1 MPGKTVLPE
10 CQHIKACPAGWKTKQ
25 LWINARV
32 HDLPLC
38 PQGTC
43 QQSQVILCD
52 ILPQQNVAVVT
63 IFVKLEVSPMC
74 LDHRIRGLAAACPS
88 WNMRHMDLLAET
100 RFKSNLSCM
109 WQRLTTAC
117 LSILSVLPATL
128 TRIPQQAVPL
138 RCVLDMNQLSMC
150 LQAASS

>member
-1 MPGKTVLPE
+1 MPGKTVRPE
-10 CQHIKACPAGWKTKQ
+10 GQRVKACPAGWKTKQ

-32 HDLPLC
+32 HDLPY
-38 PQGTC
+38 
-43 QQSQVILCD
+43 CD

-150 LQAASS
+150 VQAASS